1 MMLEI
6 ARQVLF
12 TPVENIN
19 RVLQAKSATKK
30 QQNNLLAVTSHKKSH
45 VLY

>member
-30 QQNNLLAVTSHKKSH
+30 QQLAVTSHKKSH